1 VLYWRDPVHARL
13 RILSEW
19 LGRVGIAFLILL
31 VLYVATDSIAP
42 QSPARIA
49 LLIALIATG
58 VWTGIRVARRGM
70 RHAIWRL
77 RNRLLVTYLFIA
89 VVPIALIL
97 GLAALS
103 GSSLVSQ
110 FAMYLVTNEMDRR
123 IAALGRTA
131 ETISEIRPDRRA
143 DLIPRLAELLR
154 RAADP
159 EIQVTLRDGA
169 IQYRFPNSNA
179 APEPLDG
186 WETVQGVLIREARP
200 YFWAHLKTATG
211 EVTVAQPLTREYLS
225 GLAPKLGIVDFA
237 TKQGRLLTRAA
248 IGVPIP
254 TLPPATNRFDREI
267 VSIASVPWMDWNRPG
282 ETVGD
287 PQAYVIAIRTR
298 FSMVLA
304 ALFSQ
309 ATDIGQLNW
318 RIWLAIGLSVF
329 IIVEII
335 SLIAGV
341 GMTRTITGAV
351 HRLYEGTHK
360 VTEGD
365 FSHRIEVRGNDQL
378 AELSH
383 SFNRMTEN
391 IERLLV
397 VSKEKERLQSEIE
410 IAREVQ
416 SQLFPRE
423 VPRAKTLRL
432 TAICNPARLVSG
444 DYYDYAQVSESH
456 VALALGDVAGK
467 GISAALLMA
476 SLQSSLRSYL
486 QGSLET
492 AAAVGSAG
500 GTSLSTSNL
509 ISRLNRQLYANTSPE
524 KYATFF
530 LGMYDDTTS
539 TLTYTNAGHLPPLVV
554 RRGQPIRLDVNG
566 TVVGAFSFAKY
577 DESRIVL
584 EPGDLLLCF
593 TDGISEPENHFGEM
607 FGEDRLTDLMV
618 RNADRSDD
626 EIARA
631 IAAAVTDWTGSDE
644 LQDDMTLLL
653 ARRL

>member
-1 VLYWRDPVHARL
+1 MHARL
-13 RILSEW
+13 RILLEW
-19 LGRVGIAFLILL
+19 LGRVGVAFLILL
-31 VLYVATDSIAP
+31 AMYVAAAWIAP
-42 QSPARIA
+42 QSLARIA
-49 LLIALIATG
+49 LLVAIIVTG
-58 VWTGIRVARRGM
+58 VWTGIRLTRRAM

-77 RNRLLVTYLFIA
+77 RNRLLVTYLYIA
-89 VVPIALIL
+89 VVPIVLIL

-123 IAALGRTA
+123 IDGLARAA
-131 ETISEIRPDRRA
+131 ETISQIRPDRRA
-143 DLIPRLAELLR
+143 DLVPKVIEVLR
-154 RAADP
+154 RVGDP
-159 EIQVTLRDGA
+159 EVQVVLRDGA
-169 IQYRFPNSNA
+169 VRYRFPEDNA

-186 WETVQGVLIREARP
+186 WPTVRGVLIREARP
-200 YFWAHLKTATG
+200 YFWAHLKTETG
-211 EVTVAQPLTREYLS
+211 EVTMTQPLTREYLS
-225 GLAPKLGIVDFA
+225 GLEPNLGIVNFA
-237 TKQGRLLTRAA
+237 TSQGRVLTRAA
-248 IGVPIP
+248 IGAPIQTVPSP
-254 TLPPATNRFDREI
+254 KSRFDGEI
-267 VSIASVPWMDWNRPG
+267 VPVASVPWMDWSRPG
-282 ETVGD
+282 ETSGD
-287 PQAYVIAIRTR
+287 PEAYVIAIRTR
-298 FSMVLA
+298 HSTVLA
-304 ALFSQ
+304 ALFSK
-309 ATDIGQLNW
+309 AADIGQLNW
-318 RIWLAIGLSVF
+318 RIYLGIGLGVF

-341 GMTRTITGAV
+341 GMTRSITGAV
-351 HRLYEGTHK
+351 HRLYEGTQK

-365 FSHRIEVRGNDQL
+365 FSHRIEVSGNDQL

-391 IERLLV
+391 IQRLLL

-416 SQLFPRE
+416 TQLFPRE
-423 VPRAKTLRL
+423 IPRTKTLRL
-432 TAICNPARLVSG
+432 TAVCNPARLVSG
-444 DYYDYAQVSESH
+444 DYYDYAQVSESQ

-492 AAAVGSAG
+492 ATAVGGGAG
-500 GTSLSTSNL
+500 STLSTSSL

-539 TLTYTNAGHLPPLVV
+539 TLTYTNAGHLPPLLV

-577 DESRIVL
+577 DESRVVL
-584 EPGDLLLCF
+584 ESGDLLLCF

-618 RNADRSDD
+618 RNADRSDQD
-626 EIARA
+626 IARA
-631 IAAAVTDWTGSDE
+631 IAVAVRDWTGSDE